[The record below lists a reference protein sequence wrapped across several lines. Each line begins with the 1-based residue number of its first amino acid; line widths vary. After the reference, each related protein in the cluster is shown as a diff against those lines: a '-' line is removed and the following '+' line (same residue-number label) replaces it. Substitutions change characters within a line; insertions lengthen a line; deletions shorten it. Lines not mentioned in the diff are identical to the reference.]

1 MKITI
6 LNGSPRHNGNTQI
19 MADTFAKAAQENGH
33 TATVLNIA
41 NLHIRGCMDCK
52 YCYSHEGKCVQDD
65 DMKKVFAEL
74 SDTDLLVFASP
85 VYWFDITAQ
94 EKAAIDRLYAFG
106 ATGFPFTKT
115 ALLLDSHSEGV
126 YDAAIAM
133 YKSTCAYCKW
143 EDQGV
148 VTISGMTERDSMASS
163 PKLEE
168 VRELARKLA

>member
-94 EKAAIDRLYAFG
+94 L
-106 ATGFPFTKT
+106 KT
-115 ALLLDSHSEGV
+115 VLRHP
-126 YDAAIAM
+126 I
-133 YKSTCAYCKW
+133 
-143 EDQGV
+143 
-148 VTISGMTERDSMASS
+148 
-163 PKLEE
+163 
-168 VRELARKLA
+168 RKMK

>member
-94 EKAAIDRLYAFG
+94 LKTVIDRMYAWG
-106 ATGFPFTKT
+106 SIGFPFHKT
-115 ALLLDSHSEGV
+115 ALLLDAGSVQGHDLLSEMGRYGYCHSSQYAGKRQHESLS
-126 YDAAIAM
+126 AA
-133 YKSTCAYCKW
+133 
-143 EDQGV
+143 GR
-148 VTISGMTERDSMASS
+148 G
-163 PKLEE
+163 
-168 VRELARKLA
+168 

>member
-65 DMKKVFAEL
+65 DMKKVFASFL
-74 SDTDLLVFASP
+74 IPTFWYLHHQFTGLISP
-85 VYWFDITAQ
+85 
-94 EKAAIDRLYAFG
+94 
-106 ATGFPFTKT
+106 
-115 ALLLDSHSEGV
+115 HS
-126 YDAAIAM
+126 
-133 YKSTCAYCKW
+133 
-143 EDQGV
+143 
-148 VTISGMTERDSMASS
+148 
-163 PKLEE
+163 
-168 VRELARKLA
+168 

>member
-65 DMKKVFAEL
+65 EMKKVFAEL

-94 EKAAIDRLYAFG
+94 LKTVIDRMYAWG
-106 ATGFPFTKT
+106 SIGFPFHKT
-115 ALLLDSHSEGV
+115 ALLLDAGADHV
-126 YDAAIAM
+126 FDAAIAQ
-133 YKSTCAYCKW
+133 YKAMTSYLKW
-143 EDQGV
+143 EDMGI
-148 VTISGMTERDSMASS
+148 VTVPNMLEKGSMKVC
-163 PKLEE
+163 PQLEE
-168 VRELARKLA
+168 VKKLAASL

>member
-94 EKAAIDRLYAFG
+94 LKTVIDRMYAWEVSDFRS
-106 ATGFPFTKT
+106 TKQLCSWMQ
-115 ALLLDSHSEGV
+115 AQIMSLMQPSL
-126 YDAAIAM
+126 
-133 YKSTCAYCKW
+133 ST
-143 EDQGV
+143 
-148 VTISGMTERDSMASS
+148 R
-163 PKLEE
+163 P
-168 VRELARKLA
+168 

>member
-94 EKAAIDRLYAFG
+94 LKTVIDRMYAWG
-106 ATGFPFTKT
+106 SIGFPF
-115 ALLLDSHSEGV
+115 LSLIH
-126 YDAAIAM
+126 I
-133 YKSTCAYCKW
+133 
-143 EDQGV
+143 
-148 VTISGMTERDSMASS
+148 
-163 PKLEE
+163 
-168 VRELARKLA
+168 